1 MASRSLGRVGEKGFG
16 TSTRIDNLC
25 GSNGSG
31 RVGTCALNLSLRIQR
46 SPRNLSIRI
55 SLSLSLK
62 TESEVTR
69 RATRKH
75 LARALS
81 RQSIPMLSEGQEPTV
96 NKKLH

>member
-1 MASRSLGRVGEKGFG
+1 MASRSLGGVGEKGFG

-31 RVGTCALNLSLRIQR
+31 RVGTRALNLSLRIQR

-62 TESEVTR
+62 TESEVTQ
-69 RATRKH
+69 RATRKR
-75 LARALS
+75 LARVLS
-81 RQSIPMLSEGQEPTV
+81 GQGIPMLSEGQEPTV